1 MTLSKA
7 PTIGI
12 LAPIAHNDDTHPRLK
27 PQLCTWGKPRM
38 TNSLRVLLILLLL
51 LALAIPNSPLP
62 APAQLEK
69 LAVQHLPNAIRVH
82 PRVISGGLPE
92 GDAAFA
98 ELRALDVRTVISVDG
113 LSPDVATATK
123 FGLRYVHLPH
133 GYDGIPPERIAELT
147 AAVQTLP
154 GPIYIHCHHG
164 KHRSPAASAA
174 ACVGA
179 GLLAPADSLAV
190 LQLAG
195 TSPHYTGLFHD
206 VAAARRLPLQ
216 KTAFAF
222 PETSPVP
229 QLVARMVQL
238 EQWQAALNKA
248 LQSTNFNPKRKRGT
262 PDIDP
267 SDAAQAAKYD
277 RENPAAVALLLREQ
291 FTELLRDESNKK
303 RPNKYVQLLQESE
316 SAAQSLEAYLAREDA
331 DLTVPTQRGEA
342 SKLLTEV
349 SNRCATCHM
358 TYRDAAGSR

>member
-1 MTLSKA
+1 MT
-7 PTIGI
+7 
-12 LAPIAHNDDTHPRLK
+12 
-27 PQLCTWGKPRM
+27 Q
-38 TNSLRVLLILLLL
+38 SLRTLLLL
-51 LALAIPNSPLP
+51 LLFLALAMPAMWPASNTETAKPESQP

-82 PRVISGGLPE
+82 PHVISGGLPE

-98 ELRALDVRTVISVDG
+98 ELRDLGVKTVISVDG
-113 LSPDVATATK
+113 MAPDVATAKK

-133 GYDGIPPERIAELT
+133 GYNGIPAERIAELT

-206 VAAARRLPLQ
+206 VAATRRLPAAQ
-216 KTAFAF
+216 KTALEF

-229 QLVARMVQL
+229 QLVARMVQI
-238 EQWQAALNKA
+238 EHWQAALTKA
-248 LQSTNFNPKRKRGT
+248 LKSP
-262 PDIDP
+262 P
-267 SDAAQAAKYD
+267 AKTANAKD

-291 FTELLRDESNKK
+291 FTELLRDEDNKN
-303 RPNKYVQLLQESE
+303 RPEKYVQLLQESE
-316 SAAQSLEAYLAREDA
+316 TAAQRLEMFLAREEA
-331 DLTVPTQRGEA
+331 DLSLAAQRDEA
-342 SKLLTEV
+342 SKLLLEV
-349 SNRCATCHM
+349 SNRCSTCHK
-358 TYRDAAGSR
+358 TFRDPAGSR